1 MKMRQEN
8 DRYDKLMRI
17 LKNSR
22 PELLNPE
29 EIENEVIGRIQ
40 RYSQRSGM
48 FSDFIESLF
57 GWVYIGW
64 VRRSLIGVSV
74 VLVAIF
80 VYQQAFIF
88 REVKNISRK
97 VVITGNATSPFASS
111 IIDKRL
117 MLYKMSAKISPE
129 ADIRISESQLED
141 LLKSY
146 NDLQVKYK
154 DLLKII
160 EEDPDLRKYIE
171 NKLNEER
178 NRKPDI

>member
-1 MKMRQEN
+1 MKMTQGN
-8 DRYDKLMRI
+8 DRYDRMMKI

-22 PELLNPE
+22 PDLTHPE

-40 RYSQRSGM
+40 RHSQRSGR

-88 REVKNISRK
+88 RQVKNISK
-97 VVITGNATSPFASS
+97 QIVITGNESS
-111 IIDKRL
+111 AVSSSVLDKRL
-117 MLYKMSAKISPE
+117 TLYKMSARLSPAGE
-129 ADIRISESQLED
+129 IRISESQLEE
-141 LLKSY
+141 LLDSY

-154 DLLKII
+154 DLLRII
-160 EEDPDLRKYIE
+160 EGDPELKAYIE
-171 NKLNEER
+171 NKLREDKKY
-178 NRKPDI
+178 KPDI

>member
-1 MKMRQEN
+1 MTQEN
-8 DRYDKLMRI
+8 DRYDKIVRV

-22 PELLNPE
+22 PELPHPE

-40 RYSQRSGM
+40 RYGQRSGTL
-48 FSDFIESLF
+48 SDFIESLF
-57 GWVYIGW
+57 SWVYIGW

-97 VVITGNATSPFASS
+97 VVITGNAASPFASS
-111 IIDKRL
+111 TIDKRL
-117 MLYKMSAKISPE
+117 MLYKMSTKISPE

-160 EEDPDLRKYIE
+160 EENPELRKYIE